1 MSIRVYQ
8 LPPWRLG
15 ISGNSDLIAAQ
26 DLIIPFIFNQTRKN
40 GKTQTVLKTSW
51 FAMGST
57 SNDDSLRN
65 CFSTEASAM
74 PLPAAN
80 SLRAKKHQETNP
92 TLLYI
97 TWAQWAQWASPSISK
112 FWKILSLLWSF
123 PKSHGGTPVLMNFL
137 CGKSHENHP
146 AIGGLPIKKLHILR
160 WIQPRSDLQ
169 GSQDATEP

>member
-15 ISGNSDLIAAQ
+15 IGGNSDLIAAQ

-123 PKSHGGTPVLMNFL
+123 PKSHGGTPVPQFSSIF
-137 CGKSHENHP
+137 CGGFPMKT
-146 AIGGLPIKKLHILR
+146 LR